1 MAERIVFQV
10 ENLHKSYEQREV
22 LKGITLAFH
31 ETSKIGLIGANGAGK
46 STLLRIL
53 AGEDKEFEGIA
64 QTNGDVSVGYL
75 SQEPKLD
82 PSKDVKGNIDVA
94 VDHLHEME
102 ARYFEVMALM
112 GEAEGKTLVQL
123 TRELDHL
130 QHEMDVKDIW
140 NLDQHLEQA
149 MHALQVPAGNR
160 SIDKLSGGEMRRVGL
175 CKLLLEHPD
184 ILLLDEP
191 TNHLDADSI
200 QWLETYLLEYQGL
213 VVLITHDRYFLD
225 NVVGSMLEVAG
236 GLATVFEGNYSAYL
250 ESQRTRLDVKR
261 KHDAIRDKQ
270 LEKELEWIRRT
281 PKAQTKQS
289 NSRLKRYQEMADQ
302 VSAEEQVKSVELR
315 IPTGPRLGDKVVH
328 VRDLKKGYGDRVL
341 FEGLSFDIPPQ
352 AKLGVIGGN
361 GRGKTTLLRLILG
374 EEEPDAGR
382 VEIGSTVVTSVI
394 EQSRD
399 SLNDHKSVYDNITE
413 GNLILP
419 FGRTTMDARAYVSR
433 FNFKGEDQAR
443 ILGECS
449 GGMRNRV
456 LLARMLRKPANLII
470 MDEPTNDLDLETLR
484 VLEEGI
490 THYPGCM
497 IIVTHDRYFLDKVA
511 THILA
516 FEEDGNVVFHHGD
529 FQSYRRHKAD
539 ALKETA
545 GTHRK
550 FTRRR

>member
-10 ENLHKSYEQREV
+10 ENLHKFYEQREV

-53 AGEDKEFEGIA
+53 AGVDKEFEGIA
-64 QTNGDVSVGYL
+64 RTNGDVSVGYL
-75 SQEPKLD
+75 SQEPTLD
-82 PSKDVKGNIDVA
+82 PEKDVRGNIDVA
-94 VDHLHEME
+94 VGHLRETE
-102 ARYFEVMALM
+102 ARYYEVMALM
-112 GEAEGKTLVQL
+112 GEAEGKELDKL
-123 TRELDHL
+123 TREFDHL
-130 QHEMDVKDIW
+130 QHEMDIRDIW
-140 NLDQHLEQA
+140 NLEQHLEQA
-149 MHALQVPAGNR
+149 MHALKVPPGDR
-160 SIDKLSGGEMRRVGL
+160 TVEKLSGGELRRVGL
-175 CKLLLEHPD
+175 CRLLLEHPD
-184 ILLLDEP
+184 MLLLDEP

-200 QWLETYLLEYQGL
+200 LWLETYLQEYQGL

-225 NVVGSMLEVAG
+225 NVVGCMLEVAG
-236 GLATVFEGNYSAYL
+236 GLATAYEGNYSAYL
-250 ESQRTRLDVKR
+250 ESERTRLDIKQ
-261 KHDAIRDKQ
+261 KHDALRDKR

-289 NSRLKRYQEMADQ
+289 NSRLRRYQELADA
-302 VSAEEQVKSVELR
+302 VSAEEQVQSVEFR
-315 IPTGPRLGDKVVH
+315 IPPGPRLGDKVVH
-328 VRDLKKGYGDRVL
+328 VRGLKKGYGDRVL
-341 FEGLSFDIPPQ
+341 FEDLTFDIPPQ

-374 EEEPDAGR
+374 EEEPDEGR
-382 VEIGSTVVTSVI
+382 VEVGSTVVVSVI

-399 SLNDHKSVYDNITE
+399 SLKDDKTVFENITE
-413 GNLILP
+413 GNQILP
-419 FGRTTMDARAYVSR
+419 FGRTTMDSRAYVSR

-456 LLARMLRKPANLII
+456 LLARMLRKPANLVI

-516 FEEDGNVVFHHGD
+516 FEEDGNVVFHQGD
-529 FQSYRRHKAD
+529 FQSYKRHKGE
-539 ALKETA
+539 ALQESA

-550 FTRRR
+550 FARR

>member
-1 MAERIVFQV
+1 MW
-10 ENLHKSYEQREV
+10 
-22 LKGITLAFH
+22 
-31 ETSKIGLIGANGAGK
+31 
-46 STLLRIL
+46 
-53 AGEDKEFEGIA
+53 D
-64 QTNGDVSVGYL
+64 
-75 SQEPKLD
+75 
-82 PSKDVKGNIDVA
+82 
-94 VDHLHEME
+94 
-102 ARYFEVMALM
+102 
-112 GEAEGKTLVQL
+112 
-123 TRELDHL
+123 
-130 QHEMDVKDIW
+130 
-140 NLDQHLEQA
+140 LDQHLDQA
-149 MHALQVPAGNR
+149 MHALQVPAGDR
-160 SIDKLSGGEMRRVGL
+160 SVDKLSGGESRRVGL

-184 ILLLDEP
+184 MLLLDEP

-200 QWLETYLLEYQGL
+200 LWLETHLLEYQGL

-225 NVVGSMLEVAG
+225 NVVDCMLEVAG
-236 GLATVFEGNYSAYL
+236 GLATAYAGNYSAYL

-261 KHDAIRDKQ
+261 KHDAIRDKE

-289 NSRLKRYQEMADQ
+289 NARLQRYQELADQ
-302 VSAEEQVKSVELR
+302 VSAEEQVQAVEMR
-315 IPTGPRLGDKVVH
+315 IPTGPRLGEKVVH
-328 VRDLKKGYGDRVL
+328 VRDLKKGYGDHVL

-374 EEEPDAGR
+374 EEEPDAGS
-382 VEIGSTVVTSVI
+382 VEVGSTVVTSVI

-399 SLNDHKSVYDNITE
+399 SLDDHKTVFENITE

-443 ILGECS
+443 TLGECS

-456 LLARMLRKPANLII
+456 LLARMLRKPVNLII

-516 FEEDGNVVFHHGD
+516 FEEDGKVVFHHGD
-529 FQSYRRHKAD
+529 FQSYNRHRAEVAKVA
-539 ALKETA
+539 KVSA

-550 FTRRR
+550 FARR

>member
-10 ENLHKSYEQREV
+10 ENLHKFYEQREV
-22 LKGITLAFH
+22 LKGITLALH

-53 AGEDKEFEGIA
+53 AGVDKEFEGIA
-64 QTNGDVSVGYL
+64 RTNGEVSVGYL
-75 SQEPKLD
+75 SQEPELD
-82 PSKDVKGNIDVA
+82 PDKDVKGNIDVA
-94 VDHLHEME
+94 VNHLRETE
-102 ARYFEVMALM
+102 ARYYEVMGLM
-112 GEAEGKTLVQL
+112 GEAEGKELDKL
-123 TRELDHL
+123 TKEFDHL
-130 QHEMDVKDIW
+130 QHEMDVKEIW
-140 NLDQHLEQA
+140 DLDQHLDQA
-149 MHALQVPAGNR
+149 MHALQVPEGSR
-160 SIDKLSGGEMRRVGL
+160 SVDKLSGGEKRRVGL

-184 ILLLDEP
+184 MLLLDEP

-200 QWLETYLLEYQGL
+200 LWLETHLLEYKGL

-225 NVVGSMLEVAG
+225 NVVSCMLEVAG
-236 GLATVFEGNYSAYL
+236 GLATAYAGNYTAYL
-250 ESQRTRLDVKR
+250 ESQRTRLDIKR
-261 KHDAIRDKQ
+261 KHDAIRDKE

-289 NSRLKRYQEMADQ
+289 NSRLKRYQELADQ
-302 VSAEEQVKSVELR
+302 VSAEEQVQSVELR

-341 FEGLSFDIPPQ
+341 FEGLTFDIPPQ

-374 EEEPDAGR
+374 EEQPDAGS

-399 SLNDHKSVYDNITE
+399 SLDDHKTVFENITE

-443 ILGECS
+443 TLGECS

-516 FEEDGNVVFHHGD
+516 FEEDGHVAFHHGD
-529 FQSYRRHKAD
+529 FQSYNRHRAEV
-539 ALKETA
+539 LKENA

-550 FTRRR
+550 FARR

>member
-1 MAERIVFQV
+1 MAERIVYQV
-10 ENLHKSYEQREV
+10 ENLHKFYEQREV
-22 LKGITLAFH
+22 LKGITLALH
-31 ETSKIGLIGANGAGK
+31 ETSKVGLIGANGAGK
-46 STLLRIL
+46 STFLRIL
-53 AGEDKEFEGIA
+53 AGVDKEFEGTA
-64 QTNGDVSVGYL
+64 RTNGDISIGYL
-75 SQEPKLD
+75 SQEPQLN
-82 PSKDVKGNIDVA
+82 PEKDVKGNIDEA
-94 VDHLHEME
+94 VDHLRELE
-102 ARYFEVMALM
+102 ARYYEVMNLM
-112 GEAEGKTLVQL
+112 GEAEGAQL
-123 TRELDHL
+123 KRLSAEFDHL

-140 NLDQHLEQA
+140 NLEQHLEQA
-149 MHALQVPAGNR
+149 MHALQVPPPHR
-160 SIDKLSGGEMRRVGL
+160 DVKSLSGGESRRVGL

-184 ILLLDEP
+184 MLLLDEP

-200 QWLETYLLEYQGL
+200 LWLETYLLEYQGL

-225 NVVGSMLEVAG
+225 KVVNSMVEVSG
-236 GLATVFEGNYSAYL
+236 GLVTEHPGNYSSYL
-250 ESQRTRLDVKR
+250 EFERTRLDVKR
-261 KHDAIRDKQ
+261 KQDALRDKR

-289 NSRLKRYQEMADQ
+289 DARLRRYQDLADE
-302 VSAEEQVKSVELR
+302 VSAEEQVQSVELR
-315 IPTGPRLGDKVVH
+315 IPPGPRLGDKVVH
-328 VRDLKKGYGDRVL
+328 VRNLKKGYGGHLL
-341 FEGLSFDIPPQ
+341 FEGLTFDIPPQ

-374 EEEPDAGR
+374 EEEPDEGH

-399 SLNDHKSVYDNITE
+399 SLDDNKSVFENVTE

-419 FGRTTMDARAYVSR
+419 FGRTTMDARAYVNR

-443 ILGECS
+443 MLGECS

-456 LLARMLRKPANLII
+456 LLARMLRKPANLVI

-490 THYPGCM
+490 AHYPGCM

-516 FEEDGNVVFHHGD
+516 FEEDGNVEFHQGD
-529 FQSYRRHKAD
+529 YQSYHRHKSES
-539 ALKETA
+539 LK
-545 GTHRK
+545 GLGGPHRK
-550 FTRRR
+550 FARR

>member
-1 MAERIVFQV
+1 MAERIVYQV
-10 ENLHKSYEQREV
+10 ENLHKFYEQREV

-31 ETSKIGLIGANGAGK
+31 ENSKIGLIGANGAGK
-46 STLLRIL
+46 STFLRIL

-64 QTNGDVSVGYL
+64 RTNGDISVGYL
-75 SQEPKLD
+75 SQEPALD
-82 PSKDVKGNIDVA
+82 PGKDVNGNIAEA
-94 VDHLHEME
+94 VNHLREIE
-102 ARYFEVMALM
+102 ARYYEVMTQM
-112 GEAEGKTLVQL
+112 GDAEGKALDKL
-123 TRELDHL
+123 SREFDHL

-140 NLDQHLEQA
+140 NLDQHLDQA
-149 MHALQVPAGNR
+149 MHALQVPAGDR
-160 SIDKLSGGEMRRVGL
+160 SIDKLSGGEKRRVGL

-200 QWLETYLLEYQGL
+200 QWLETHLLEYQGL
-213 VVLITHDRYFLD
+213 VILITHDRYLLD
-225 NVVGSMLEVAG
+225 KVVGCMLEVAG
-236 GLATVFEGNYSAYL
+236 GLATTHKGNYSAYL
-250 ESQRTRLDVKR
+250 ESERTRLDIKS
-261 KHDAIRDKQ
+261 KHDAIRDKH

-281 PKAQTKQS
+281 PKAQTTQS
-289 NSRLKRYQEMADQ
+289 NARLSRYQELADQ
-302 VSAEEQVKSVELR
+302 VSAEEQVRSVELR
-315 IPTGPRLGDKVVH
+315 IPPGPRLGDKVVH

-341 FEGLSFDIPPQ
+341 FEGLTFDIPPQ

-399 SLNDHKSVYDNITE
+399 SLDDNKSVFDNITE
-413 GNLILP
+413 GNMILP

-433 FNFKGEDQAR
+433 FNFKGEEQVR
-443 ILGECS
+443 KLGECS

-456 LLARMLRKPANLII
+456 LLAKMLRKPANLII

-516 FEEDGNVVFHHGD
+516 FEEDGKVVFHQGD
-529 FQSYRRHKAD
+529 YQSYNRHRAGLIKD
-539 ALKETA
+539 TA

-550 FTRRR
+550 FARN

>member
-1 MAERIVFQV
+1 MAERIVYQV
-10 ENLHKSYEQREV
+10 ENLHKFYGQREV

-53 AGEDKEFEGIA
+53 AGVDKEYEGLA
-64 QTNGDVSVGYL
+64 QGNGEVSVGYL
-75 SQEPKLD
+75 SQEPELD
-82 PSKDVKGNIDVA
+82 PEKDVQGNIDVA
-94 VDHLHEME
+94 VQHLRETE
-102 ARYFEVMALM
+102 ARYYEVMTLM
-112 GEAEGKTLVQL
+112 GEAEGKQL
-123 TRELDHL
+123 ARLTTEFDHL

-140 NLDQHLEQA
+140 NVDQHLEQA
-149 MHALQVPAGNR
+149 MHALQVPPGDR
-160 SIDKLSGGEMRRVGL
+160 KVDKLSGGEKRRVGL

-184 ILLLDEP
+184 MLLLDEP

-200 QWLETYLLEYQGL
+200 LWLETHLLEYQGL

-225 NVVGSMLEVAG
+225 NVVGCMLEVAG
-236 GLATVFEGNYSAYL
+236 GLATAYEGNYSAYL
-250 ESQRTRLDVKR
+250 EAKRTQLDIKDKHHALREKRLS
-261 KHDAIRDKQ
+261 
-270 LEKELEWIRRT
+270 KELEWVRRT
-281 PKAQTKQS
+281 PKAQTTQS
-289 NSRLKRYQEMADQ
+289 NSRLRRYQELADQ
-302 VSAEEQVKSVELR
+302 VSAEEQVQSVEMR
-315 IPTGPRLGDKVVH
+315 IPTGPRLGEKVVH
-328 VRDLKKGYGDRVL
+328 IRDLKKSYGDRVL
-341 FEGLSFDIPPQ
+341 FEGLNFDIPPQ

-399 SLNDHKSVYDNITE
+399 SLNDSKSVFENITE
-413 GNLILP
+413 GNQILP

-433 FNFKGEDQAR
+433 FNFNGEDQAR

-456 LLARMLRKPANLII
+456 LLARMLRKPANLVI

-497 IIVTHDRYFLDKVA
+497 IIVTHDRYFLNKVA

-516 FEEDGNVVFHHGD
+516 FEEDGNVLFHPGD
-529 FQSYRRHKAD
+529 YQSYKRYKNEAVG
-539 ALKETA
+539 ESS
-545 GTHRK
+545 GTHRQ
-550 FTRRR
+550 FTRR

>member
-1 MAERIVFQV
+1 MAERIVYQV

-22 LKGITLAFH
+22 LKGITMAFH
-31 ETSKIGLIGANGAGK
+31 ESSKIGLIGANGAGK
-46 STLLRIL
+46 STFLRIL

-64 QTNGDVSVGYL
+64 RTNGDISVGYL

-82 PSKDVKGNIDVA
+82 RDKDVKGNIDAA
-94 VDHLHEME
+94 VDHLHATE
-102 ARYFEVMALM
+102 ARYYEVMTLM
-112 GEAEGKTLVQL
+112 GEAEGKLLDQL

-140 NLDQHLEQA
+140 NLDQHLSQA
-149 MHALQVPAGNR
+149 MHALQVPDGSR
-160 SIDKLSGGEMRRVGL
+160 RVDKLSGGEMRRVGL

-213 VVLITHDRYFLD
+213 VILITHDRYFLD

-236 GLATVFEGNYSAYL
+236 GLATVYEGNYSAYL
-250 ESQRTRLDVKR
+250 EAQRTRLDIKR

-289 NSRLKRYQEMADQ
+289 NSRLKRYQELADQ
-302 VSAEEQVKSVELR
+302 VSAEEQVRSVELR

-341 FEGLSFDIPPQ
+341 FEDLSFDIPPQ

-399 SLNDHKSVYDNITE
+399 SLDDHKSVFENITE
-413 GNLILP
+413 GNQLLP

-456 LLARMLRKPANLII
+456 LLAKMLRKPANLII

-516 FEEDGNVVFHHGD
+516 FEADGNVVFHHGD
-529 FQSYRRHKAD
+529 FQSYNRSRGQ
-539 ALKETA
+539 ALQDSA
-545 GTHRK
+545 GPHRK
-550 FTRRR
+550 FQRQR

>member
-1 MAERIVFQV
+1 MAERIVYQV

-22 LKGITLAFH
+22 LKGITMAFH
-31 ETSKIGLIGANGAGK
+31 ERSKIGLIGANGAGK
-46 STLLRIL
+46 STLMRIL
-53 AGEDKEFEGIA
+53 AGEDKEFDGIA
-64 QTNGDVSVGYL
+64 RTNGDISVGYL

-82 PSKDVKGNIDVA
+82 PDKDVKGNIDVA
-94 VDHLHEME
+94 VNHLHETE
-102 ARYFEVMALM
+102 ARYYEVMALM
-112 GEAEGKTLVQL
+112 GEAEGKALDQL

-140 NLDQHLEQA
+140 NLDQHLGQA
-149 MHALQVPAGNR
+149 MHALQVPPGDR
-160 SIDKLSGGEMRRVGL
+160 TVDKLSGGEMRRVGL

-213 VVLITHDRYFLD
+213 VILITHDRYFLD
-225 NVVGSMLEVAG
+225 KVVGSMLEVSG
-236 GLATVFEGNYSAYL
+236 GLATVYEGNYSAYL

-341 FEGLSFDIPPQ
+341 FEDLSFDLPPQ

-382 VEIGSTVVTSVI
+382 VEIGSTVVVSVI

-399 SLNDHKSVYDNITE
+399 SLEDHKSVFDNITE
-413 GNLILP
+413 GNLLLP
-419 FGRTTMDARAYVSR
+419 FGRTTMDARSYVSR

-516 FEEDGNVVFHHGD
+516 FEEDGSVVFHHGD
-529 FQSYRRHKAD
+529 FQSYNRHRSE
-539 ALKETA
+539 LVKETA

-550 FTRRR
+550 FKRSR